1 MILTDEEIELVN
13 RHRAATLQQV
23 KIDARDLLTHVL
35 SSVTEEVLGSRPN
48 HTFLMETEA
57 ASAPIRFQTLDA
69 VVQILELMGLE
80 FVRLGESERTVE
92 FKNKI
97 L

>member
-13 RHRAATLQQV
+13 RHRAQTAQKV
-23 KIDARDLLTHVL
+23 KIDARDLLTRVIA
-35 SSVTEEVLGSRPN
+35 SVTEEVLGSRPN
-48 HTFLMETEA
+48 HTLLMETEA
-57 ASAPIRFQTLDA
+57 VGEVIKLQTLDA
-69 VVQILELMGLE
+69 VSQILDLMGLE